1 VVGPSNIGNYLAGLG
16 VPALCGFGVRG
27 EGVHASD
34 ERVDLASIAPVW
46 RIYRG
51 ALQRLLFPG

>member
-1 VVGPSNIGNYLAGLG
+1 MVGPSNLGDDLAGRG

-27 EGVHASD
+27 EGIHATD

-51 ALQRLLFPG
+51 ALRRLLFEA